1 MTLTTHLA
9 IDGDS
14 FGVWNPNVTQAR
26 STFLDHLVVWSP
38 MVENLADLNPRA
50 RLFMVSS
57 RDIERT
63 EAITHAAV
71 AAGRL
76 IDFGRLGVPRR
87 RDVSLDA

>member
-1 MTLTTHLA
+1 
-9 IDGDS
+9 
-14 FGVWNPNVTQAR
+14 
-26 STFLDHLVVWSP
+26 

-57 RDIERT
+57 RDIERA